1 MTAAAVAER
10 AMGRKS
16 ADLITLS
23 IFTLSTST
31 AMVRPIPTVSMVPT
45 TNQSTLF
52 LKIERLAGSVKN
64 LVFHFGPAKPV
75 TLPNVSVF
83 SKLVMIVW
91 IMGQM
96 KKSPIN
102 TMVGA
107 IHKKADQV
115 KSRLLRGGTATE
127 TRSCWAIVAI
137 HVLLCQNKAC
147 AGSTAYV
154 DYRVKQLPS
163 NQESEAYISY

>member
-1 MTAAAVAER
+1 MTAAAVAES

-16 ADLITLS
+16 VDLIALS

-31 AMVRPIPTVSMVPT
+31 AMTRPIPTVSVVPT

-52 LKIERLAGSVKN
+52 LKIVRLAGSVKI
-64 LVFHFGPAKPV
+64 LMYHFSPTKPV
-75 TLPNVSVF
+75 TFPNESVL
-83 SKLVMIVW
+83 SKLVMVVR

-107 IHKKADQV
+107 IHNQADQSI
-115 KSRLLRGGTATE
+115 SRRLRGGTATE

-137 HVLLCQNKAC
+137 HGLLCQNKAC

-154 DYRVKQLPS
+154 DYRVKQFFS
-163 NQESEAYISY
+163 HQEVKHIF